1 MADQCFSSQ
10 FRFRFEYFLKVRYVW
25 FSFFAHF
32 DYENQLPRL
41 SSNISPIN
49 YLLENM
55 WVRLCLFVRS
65 GVDVGLQR
73 WIG

>member
-41 SSNISPIN
+41 SSNISLIN
-49 YLLENM
+49 YLLLNQP
-55 WVRLCLFVRS
+55 RKY
-65 GVDVGLQR
+65 VDTPLPICPVGR
-73 WIG
+73 